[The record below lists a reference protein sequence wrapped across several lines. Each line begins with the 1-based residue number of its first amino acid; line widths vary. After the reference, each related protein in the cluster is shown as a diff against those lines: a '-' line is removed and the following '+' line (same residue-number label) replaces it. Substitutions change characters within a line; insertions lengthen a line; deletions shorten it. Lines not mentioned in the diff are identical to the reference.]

1 MEEYKS
7 LEEKLKN
14 FPQYSLEIDKRN
26 KILYLLKSKTT
37 TQKYWTSLKP
47 IMSFLSLAIILL
59 FLFLTSSLFNNYNVQ
74 HGAIFT
80 LPDRNQQVIG
90 VEGKIG
96 ILVSK
101 EQFVAEDRRRGAKLM
116 LYFWGDVEKLVGKNY
131 RVEAEGMNGKNI
143 ELTKGILSSG
153 LNSEDAHALTSFIPF
168 PTEGGWQLSFYVEDR
183 LYESFTINVLP
194 PFPKTKHYTL
204 LNSPK
209 EIPVGKES
217 ELNIESTIGDKDK
230 IEVKLIDEKGNVKE
244 TSMFQL
250 DSSAI
255 DANTN
260 QTIYHYSG
268 EITWGEHGSWR
279 LLIDGEETG
288 LFEN

>member
-26 KILYLLKSKTT
+26 KILYLLKSKRT

-116 LYFWGDVEKLVGKNY
+116 LYFWGDAEKLVGKNY
-131 RVEAEGMNGKNI
+131 RVEAEDMNGENI

-168 PTEGGWQLSFYVEDR
+168 PTEGGWQLSFYVEDH
-183 LYESFTINVLP
+183 LYEAFTINVLP

-209 EIPVGKES
+209 EIPIGKES
-217 ELNIESTIGDKDK
+217 ELNIESTIGNKEK

-268 EITWGEHGSWR
+268 EITWAEHGSWR

>member
-26 KILYLLKSKTT
+26 KILYLLKSKRT

-217 ELNIESTIGDKDK
+217 ELNIESTIGDKEK

>member
-26 KILYLLKSKTT
+26 KILYLLKSKRT

-101 EQFVAEDRRRGAKLM
+101 EQFIAEDRRRGAKLM

-217 ELNIESTIGDKDK
+217 ELNIESTIGDKEK